1 MKKTLLVDCDGVVL
15 NWEYAFDCFMEE
27 HGHTKIKDSSVIYNI
42 GERYG
47 IELEQGRKL
56 IKIFNDSAAIGFLPP
71 LRDAVQYVTK
81 LADEGWDFI
90 AITSLSTNKYAKKL
104 RVKNL
109 AKLFGK
115 ETFSEVTCLPTG
127 ADKDR
132 ALAKFAGSGLW
143 WIEDKIE
150 NAVAGLKVG
159 LKPLLVEHGFNMDY
173 DHPEIPLVKN
183 WKEIYEIVTGTVDI

>member
-1 MKKTLLVDCDGVVL
+1 
-15 NWEYAFDCFMEE
+15 
-27 HGHTKIKDSSVIYNI
+27 
-42 GERYG
+42 
-47 IELEQGRKL
+47 
-56 IKIFNDSAAIGFLPP
+56 
-71 LRDAVQYVTK
+71 VQYVTK

-115 ETFSEVTCLPTG
+115 GTFSEVTCLATG

-150 NAVAGLKVG
+150 NALAGHELGLKSI
-159 LKPLLVEHGFNMDY
+159 LVEHGFNMDY
-173 DHPEIPLVKN
+173 DHPEIPRVKS